1 MTAHVTGQR
10 TADAETVDA
19 PETVRRETAG
29 DPVIVTDGVARTYGK
44 TVALD
49 GVSATVR
56 SGEIFALVGPNGA
69 GKTTF
74 VRTLTGTVSPDSGTV
89 SVFGGPPSAVDSERV
104 GVLPQSFSPPGR
116 LTARE
121 IVSYYAG
128 LYESARDPSAVLEDV
143 GLRPDRETF
152 YEDLSGGQQRRVAVA
167 ATLVNDPELV
177 FLDEPTTAIDP
188 AGRHRLWEHFEE
200 VAADGR
206 TIVLTTHDMAE
217 AERLADRVGFLA
229 AGRLLKTGSPADLVG
244 RYGGESRL
252 VVKTDDAPPEVD
264 GYEVTY
270 SRDGLVVT
278 GIGPEQIGDV
288 ARTLTDEGVSF
299 DALSWREPTL
309 EDAYLSLVGDNERE
323 GEE

>member
-10 TADAETVDA
+10 TADTETVDA
-19 PETVRRETAG
+19 TEKGGRRTDGEH
-29 DPVIVTDGVARTYGK
+29 VIVTDGVHKTYGE

-89 SVFGGPPSAVDSERV
+89 SVFDGPPTEVDPERV

-128 LYESARDPSAVLEDV
+128 LYESARDPKAVLEDV
-143 GLRPDRETF
+143 GLQPDRETF
-152 YEDLSGGQQRRVAVA
+152 YEDLSGGQKRRVAVA

-200 VAADGR
+200 VAAEGT

-229 AGRLLKTGSPADLVG
+229 DGRLMKTGSPADLVR
-244 RYGGESRL
+244 RYGGERRL
-252 VVKTDDAPPEVD
+252 IVETDDGPPQVD
-264 GYEVTY
+264 GYAVTH
-270 SRDGLVVT
+270 SRAGLVVT

-288 ARTLTDEGVSF
+288 ARTLTDEGVTF

-309 EDAYLSLVGDNERE
+309 EDAYLSLVGDTERE